1 MPYSEVERIRD
12 KIKPVCDRFAP
23 YRRFICI
30 LNLSAPLVYY
40 ERNRKMEVIIYSG
53 TGEREVL
60 LKQITDGIIMRRRM
74 RLMSLHPAAPHS
86 AEELKSLIKPDRGYL
101 VIADTVSCSDWKSV
115 VKEIPALY
123 RRVSFCIV
131 SESAENAV
139 YAVNALRGVCGYIEA
154 SENGFEAR
162 FESVLTG
169 IYSRVS
175 TVCGGIMTFDG
186 DGFLKVISYSDIYYI
201 ETIKQQHRCTIYH
214 KNGTD
219 TMRADISK
227 LITELDER
235 FEITRSSTIANLSAV
250 KRIDDGLMFF
260 EDDIFCSVTPSRL
273 GGIRRI
279 MRSHNVSQ

>member
-1 MPYSEVERIRD
+1 
-12 KIKPVCDRFAP
+12 
-23 YRRFICI
+23 
-30 LNLSAPLVYY
+30 
-40 ERNRKMEVIIYSG
+40 MEVIIYSG

-60 LKQITDGIIMRRRM
+60 LQQITDGIIMRRRM
-74 RLMSLHPAAPHS
+74 RLMSLHPAVPRS
-86 AEELKSLIKPDRGYL
+86 AEELKKLIKPDRGYL
-101 VIADTVSCSDWKSV
+101 VIADAVSCSDWKSV
-115 VKEIPALY
+115 IEEISALY

-131 SESAENAV
+131 SDSAENAV
-139 YAVNALRGVCGYIEA
+139 YAVNSLRGVCGYIDSSA
-154 SENGFEAR
+154 DGFEPR

-169 IYSRVS
+169 IYRRVI
-175 TVCGGIMTFDG
+175 TVCGGIMAFDG
-186 DGFLKVISYSDIYYI
+186 DGFLKIISYSDIYYI

-235 FEITRSSTIANLSAV
+235 FEITRSSTIANLSEV

-279 MRSHNVSQ
+279 MRSQTCLLYTSPSPRDM

>member
-1 MPYSEVERIRD
+1 MPRSATREIRD

-23 YRRFICI
+23 YSRFICI
-30 LNLSAPLVYY
+30 LNLSAPLVYN

-74 RLMSLHPAAPHS
+74 RLMSLHTSAPRS
-86 AEELKSLIKPDRGYL
+86 AEELKDLIKPDRGYL
-101 VIADTVSCSDWKSV
+101 VITDAVSCSDWKSV
-115 VKEIPALY
+115 IMEISALY

-131 SESAENAV
+131 SDSAEDAV
-139 YAVNALRGVCGYIEA
+139 YTVNALRGVCGYIDA
-154 SENGFEAR
+154 SEDSFEAR

-169 IYSRVS
+169 IYSRVT

-186 DGFLKVISYSDIYYI
+186 DGFLKIISYSDIYYI

-235 FEITRSSTIANLSAV
+235 FEVTRSSTIANLSAV

-260 EDDIFCSVTPSRL
+260 EDDIFCSVTSSRL
-273 GGIRRI
+273 GGIRRV
-279 MRSHNVSQ
+279 MQSQTVNR